1 MIGWNVR
8 IQFKMVEEYFLE
20 GVHPAY
26 RGTSS
31 RRFFPAPGGKIL
43 QNDELHIPR
52 FLKKANQV
60 FRE

>member
-1 MIGWNVR
+1 
-8 IQFKMVEEYFLE
+8 MVEEYFLE
-20 GVHPAY
+20 GVHPAH
-26 RGTSS
+26 RGTPS

-60 FRE
+60 LRE